1 MPTNRDSTDTAMEAY
16 LFDCCAAGKLL
27 QVTAGADRKALITT
41 PTPLP
46 HPYNAGARL
55 QLSPGAMRDRATPWQ
70 TLPHSFLTPSR
81 RPQMPPTA
89 RGSCR
94 SPAHPPA
101 RMPAIAVQP
110 KSRHSATSVGSTRP
124 ISEIIARG

>member
-1 MPTNRDSTDTAMEAY
+1 MSTNRDSTDTAMEAY
-16 LFDCCAAGKLL
+16 LFECCAAGKLL
-27 QVTAGADRKALITT
+27 QVTAGADRTALITT

-70 TLPHSFLTPSR
+70 THPHSFLTPSR
-81 RPQMPPTA
+81 RPQTPPTA

-94 SPAHPPA
+94 TPA
-101 RMPAIAVQP
+101 RPPAIAVQT

-124 ISEIIARG
+124 ISEIIVRG